1 MRQMS
6 ISTILIIILLLVSF
20 VLRLSHIKE
29 ATEFF
34 GDQGRTV
41 IHVYD
46 AWQAKTIPLVGPTVL
61 SGQYLGPAYY
71 FLIAPFL
78 IMTRFDL
85 VSGAYATVFYG
96 LVGIVVAFLT
106 FRLLFTSVV
115 AIFLTMLWA
124 FNPMGVASDRF
135 LWEPN
140 LVSVFAMMF
149 ILGVAVLF
157 RTKKWLLGSVLLSL
171 STGILVQ
178 LHYPNLLFVPLSGV
192 VIFIFWYIHRPRW
205 FILIRIIGVWGLTF
219 VIMILPFLYYELAH
233 NFENLGS
240 VITQFLQPTGLP
252 MGKRQIVFNFID
264 YANRVMGRVSPVSL
278 GIPIGAMSIIFLTT
292 LWVLLKRDV
301 FSILMFLSFV
311 CGVGALSLY
320 KGVVYDHYL
329 YFLTP
334 TAYIVIGHWIEVIG
348 ARQSIKPFVYIG
360 LFVLCAISVYRS
372 VGLVYTTPPR
382 NDIGRVRA
390 VVDVVKKELGNEA
403 FSFGLAA
410 SPSFSDLHYRAGFK
424 MARINAEKITG
435 SDNHIVLVCESNV
448 CPFID
453 HGDKIQTFCNEDHC
467 KGDYP
472 IVDLYKYK
480 TRVVK
485 IDDVIVLFGIQ

>member
-178 LHYPNLLFVPLSGV
+178 LHY
-192 VIFIFWYIHRPRW
+192 
-205 FILIRIIGVWGLTF
+205 
-219 VIMILPFLYYELAH
+219 
-233 NFENLGS
+233 
-240 VITQFLQPTGLP
+240 
-252 MGKRQIVFNFID
+252 QIYCSCRF
-264 YANRVMGRVSPVSL
+264 PVL
-278 GIPIGAMSIIFLTT
+278 
-292 LWVLLKRDV
+292 
-301 FSILMFLSFV
+301 
-311 CGVGALSLY
+311 
-320 KGVVYDHYL
+320 
-329 YFLTP
+329 
-334 TAYIVIGHWIEVIG
+334 
-348 ARQSIKPFVYIG
+348 
-360 LFVLCAISVYRS
+360 
-372 VGLVYTTPPR
+372 
-382 NDIGRVRA
+382 
-390 VVDVVKKELGNEA
+390 
-403 FSFGLAA
+403 
-410 SPSFSDLHYRAGFK
+410 
-424 MARINAEKITG
+424 
-435 SDNHIVLVCESNV
+435 
-448 CPFID
+448 
-453 HGDKIQTFCNEDHC
+453 
-467 KGDYP
+467 
-472 IVDLYKYK
+472 
-480 TRVVK
+480 
-485 IDDVIVLFGIQ
+485 